1 MTTESTGAEVDPP
14 ISCPAFRVPVDIA
27 DPRTYLGE
35 DAHAFWT
42 ELRRTDPVSRQVD
55 PSGTTYWAVTR
66 WQDVDTV
73 LRDHETYT
81 SERGTLL
88 FLIGQGDPAGG
99 KQMAATDPPRHTQL
113 REPLQRTL
121 TIKEVERR
129 REQLRDVIVE
139 LIEPLADGGEYD
151 LAEYMIRMP
160 LAVIGTIMGL
170 PREDWPMLTRLTM
183 QAIAPDDDVF
193 GNGDAT
199 RDILARSHRGIF
211 AYFTDLIAE
220 RGDYAGDDVIS
231 LLQRMEIDGR
241 TLTAGEV
248 ISNCYSLLLGAS
260 VTMAQ
265 VPVTTV
271 DHMSGSAMWERW
283 ANDEDPTA
291 IRTGTEE
298 AFRWSSPTNHF
309 MRYATRD
316 TVLSGVEISAGEPVV
331 VWLGSANR
339 DERVFDK
346 PFVFDPY
353 RRPNRH
359 LAFGIGPH
367 YCVGHTVAR
376 VANRLVFAE
385 LFRRFSAVHTTS
397 DPGRRLVSN
406 VIAGWT
412 RRPVEATLRRTLR
425 EAAY

>member
-1 MTTESTGAEVDPP
+1 MSSA
-14 ISCPAFRVPVDIA
+14 ICMA
-27 DPRTYLGE
+27 
-35 DAHAFWT
+35 
-42 ELRRTDPVSRQVD
+42 LR
-55 PSGTTYWAVTR
+55 
-66 WQDVDTV
+66 
-73 LRDHETYT
+73 
-81 SERGTLL
+81 
-88 FLIGQGDPAGG
+88 
-99 KQMAATDPPRHTQL
+99 
-113 REPLQRTL
+113 
-121 TIKEVERR
+121 
-129 REQLRDVIVE
+129 
-139 LIEPLADGGEYD
+139 
-151 LAEYMIRMP
+151 
-160 LAVIGTIMGL
+160 
-170 PREDWPMLTRLTM
+170 
-183 QAIAPDDDVF
+183 AIAPDDDVF